1 MAESKSINRA
11 NIVGMDMCAPFGV
24 YVNGEPVAVHPGAA
38 EAEAHYRTLLGRATA
53 PQALAERFT
62 PAEGVRLQLVRA
74 VGEACIWQSTVTR
87 TLHDGAVRELVK
99 FHVTKGGEILATFI
113 ADLVAA
119 MACFDSAASAG
130 VRNN

>member
-1 MAESKSINRA
+1 MAETKSINRAA
-11 NIVGMDMCAPFGV
+11 NIVGMDLAAPYGV
-24 YVNGEPVAVHPGAA
+24 YLNGERLSVHESES

-62 PAEGVRLQLVRA
+62 PAEGVRLELVRA

-99 FHVTKGGEILATFI
+99 FHVTQGGEILATSVS
-113 ADLVAA
+113 DLGAA
-119 MACFDSAASAG
+119 LACCDSAASVSHA
-130 VRNN
+130 